1 MGNKDKT
8 WDETA
13 ATSSEESRD
22 TALARTI
29 AQAVAEAFA
38 KQKAEE
44 TKLITET
51 FTRQMEKTQAQYEEL
66 LKASHA
72 QNFPST
78 LKVTSGSEG
87 FRVMDPF
94 DWTHDKNVYQ
104 RWQLWSMK
112 ARLALDAMEGD
123 NEKTKISYL
132 HHWLDGKGIDKIKG
146 WMNSKILISQ
156 EAYDAL
162 EERERIGKYSAD
174 KVESYFSLVE
184 NILTPRSNPLLA
196 VEELHVAKQGSMT
209 SQDFYSHVLQ
219 LVKRCQF
226 PNQEAEERAIRD
238 AIFIGM
244 NSQRARDKAINLM
257 NEEGKVVTVEFLMN
271 HLAVEDGNSQHKFL
285 SQLNSSSSVN
295 MVAYDRRQNKGKGN
309 RGKQSSGRN
318 TAQNKSRGQASSST
332 VQPSRKPPGM
342 EGKCMRCGKP
352 DLLQGQKCAAKNAK
366 CKECHKIGHFYK
378 VCQSKKRTRR
388 ANLAQAVPQNENDT
402 HIDECGLVQPNP
414 PLVGMLKLINHIGT
428 TSGTQGKHLK
438 FPIDVDVRGSY
449 KDHLI
454 VRVDT
459 GADVNCMNETTFKK
473 LFPKV
478 QLDVCPYEI
487 QNFGNSTADIS
498 ILGQFQTYLQ
508 FRGKKYLNTF
518 IVTNANDCPNLL
530 SHGATFRMN
539 VLKPNYPREN
549 MVKGDEVPNFKIGKP
564 TCTSNVFQILQ
575 DLRLKRHSGNFEPK
589 TYRPST
595 TSMTGTIQPKS
606 HEKATTNTSK
616 NTIGTVNID
625 NLDNVSSNPI
635 PCRTMQPPKTS
646 TFRTMPTPTVSTNQ
660 PVSNRRPSH
669 SQSGLPPCCM
679 HVLQAKGQVH
689 KSGETPALKKVQ
701 HPHNGRTSVSR
712 FPLTKQ
718 GILSQYSGCFEGI
731 GRFPGDPYKFHLKP
745 DHKPAR
751 HAPRKVPVH
760 LEKAFKEEID
770 SLVSQGIL
778 EEVKE
783 HTDWVNSYV
792 IVEKDTGNAHAP
804 NHTVKKKLR
813 ICLDPRDLNEALER
827 EPYHTR
833 SVDEITAK
841 LQGMTVFTIV
851 DFRKGYWMVVLHPD
865 SRKLTCMALPF
876 GRFQWTRLPM
886 GTVVAQDIFQ
896 SKLDA
901 IFIGMNGVTGIAD
914 DMIIA
919 GKDEMEHDRNFQAF
933 MEKCMENNLTL
944 NAEKIQFKQKQV
956 SFYGHVWSENGI
968 SPDPKKI
975 QALKHMEFPPDK
987 ETMRSFLGMINYLNR
1002 YSALSAHL
1010 AAPLSSLTHQA
1021 ADYKPEKTHM
1031 ENFQRLKM
1039 EISNM
1044 EALPY
1049 FNTSAETTLQTDAS
1063 KKGLGAC
1070 LMQNGKVV
1078 CYASRS
1084 LTKTEQNYQNLER
1097 EALGTIWGMEKFHY
1111 FLYGKEFTLETD
1123 QKPLVSIYKKH
1134 MVDISPRVQRLI
1146 IRSFPYQPFTVIYKK
1161 GRDIPVADALS
1172 HVTPMDPED
1181 NIKLPIIAVNMITKL
1196 VLTSTFTQ
1204 DNFSRKLD

>member
-8 WDETA
+8 RDENA
-13 ATSSEESRD
+13 ATSSDWEQESRD
-22 TALARTI
+22 TAPARTI

-51 FTRQMEKTQAQYEEL
+51 FTRQMEKTQAQYDEL
-66 LKASHA
+66 LKVSRA
-72 QNFPST
+72 QNSTTT
-78 LKVTSGSEG
+78 LKVSSSSQG

-94 DWTHDKNVYQ
+94 DWTHDKNIYQ

-132 HHWLDGKGIDKIKG
+132 QHWLDGKGIDKIKG

-156 EAYDAL
+156 EDYDSL
-162 EERERIGKYSAD
+162 EERDRVGKYPAD
-174 KVESYFSLVE
+174 KVESYFTLVE

-209 SQDFYSHVLQ
+209 SQDFYSHILQ
-219 LVKRCQF
+219 IVKRCQF
-226 PNQEAEERAIRD
+226 PNPEAEERAIRD

-332 VQPSRKPPGM
+332 VQPFRKPPGM

-352 DLLQGQKCAAKNAK
+352 DHLQGQKCAAKNAK

-428 TSGTQGKHLK
+428 ASGTQGKHLK

-575 DLRLKRHSGNFEPK
+575 DLRLKRRLGNFEPK
-589 TYRPST
+589 MYRPST
-595 TSMTGTIQPKS
+595 TSMTGTNQPKS
-606 HEKATTNTSK
+606 HEKASK

-625 NLDNVSSNPI
+625 NLDTVSSNPI
-635 PCRTMQPPKTS
+635 PCRTMQPPKAS

-669 SQSGLPPCCM
+669 PQSRLPPCCM

-712 FPLTKQ
+712 FPLMKQ
-718 GILSQYSGCFEGI
+718 EILSQYSGCFEGI

-804 NHTVKKKLR
+804 NHTIKKKLR

-865 SRKLTCMALPF
+865 SRKLTCMPLPF
-876 GRFQWTRLPM
+876 GRFQWTCLPM

-1002 YSALSAHL
+1002 YSVLSAHL
-1010 AAPLSSLTHQA
+1010 AAPLSSLTHQV

-1039 EISNM
+1039 EISKT

-1070 LMQNGKVV
+1070 LIQNGKVV

-1123 QKPLVSIYKKH
+1123 QKPLVSILQKAY
-1134 MVDISPRVQRLI
+1134 
-1146 IRSFPYQPFTVIYKK
+1146 
-1161 GRDIPVADALS
+1161 G
-1172 HVTPMDPED
+1172 
-1181 NIKLPIIAVNMITKL
+1181 
-1196 VLTSTFTQ
+1196 
-1204 DNFSRKLD
+1204 